1 MTHQNDAIPSDA
13 PPNTTATQ
21 GRRPEEIEHEIQ
33 SIRAR
38 MDSVIDEIEFRL
50 SPGQMSGG
58 VVQVVRD
65 VIQGSGDGLSGRIA
79 RAVRAN
85 PIPVALMGVGA
96 LWLAVA
102 VARTPDSATEFD
114 DYAPNGRQLDPRSR
128 HLLTDL
134 TGACRDGAEAFRR
147 ADMTIADPSLS
158 GRLQELADQLDRS
171 AAALDAELR
180 QGGGWIETAG
190 EGARVWSPMHGLAE
204 ASARSVMAGAGGP
217 AARGDLLARLEGGLD
232 GTLALFRDALRDAPD
247 DHLQVAIGAQFHAL
261 ETARHRVGALR
272 EAVV

>member
-1 MTHQNDAIPSDA
+1 MTNQNDAIPSAA
-13 PPNTTATQ
+13 PPDTTATQ
-21 GRRPEEIEHEIQ
+21 GRRPEDIEHEIQ

-65 VIQGSGDGLSGRIA
+65 VIQGGGDGLSGRIA

-102 VARTPDSATEFD
+102 VARTPECTTEFD
-114 DYAPNGRQLDPRSR
+114 DYAPDGRQLDPRGR

-171 AAALDAELR
+171 AVALDAELR

-190 EGARVWSPMHGLAE
+190 DGARVWSPMHGLAQ

-217 AARGDLLARLEGGLD
+217 GARGDLLARLESGLD

-272 EAVV
+272 EAVA

>member
-13 PPNTTATQ
+13 PPDTTAAQ
-21 GRRPEEIEHEIQ
+21 GRRPEDIEHEIQ

-65 VIQGSGDGLSGRIA
+65 VIQGGGDGLSGRIA

-102 VARTPDSATEFD
+102 VARTPESTTEFD
-114 DYAPNGRQLDPRSR
+114 DYAPDGRQLDPRSR

-171 AAALDAELR
+171 AVALDAELR

-190 EGARVWSPMHGLAE
+190 DGARVWSPMHGLAE

-217 AARGDLLARLEGGLD
+217 VARGDLLARLEGGLD

>member
-1 MTHQNDAIPSDA
+1 MTNQNDAIPSAA
-13 PPNTTATQ
+13 PPDTTAAQ
-21 GRRPEEIEHEIQ
+21 GRRPEDIEHEIQ

-65 VIQGSGDGLSGRIA
+65 VIQGGGDGLSGRIA

-102 VARTPDSATEFD
+102 VARTPESTTEFD
-114 DYAPNGRQLDPRSR
+114 DYAPDGRQLDPRSR

-158 GRLQELADQLDRS
+158 GRLQELADQFDRS
-171 AAALDAELR
+171 AVALDAELR

-190 EGARVWSPMHGLAE
+190 DGARVWSPMHGLAE

-217 AARGDLLARLEGGLD
+217 GARGDLLARLESGLD

-272 EAVV
+272 EAVA

>member
-1 MTHQNDAIPSDA
+1 MTHQNDAIPSAA
-13 PPNTTATQ
+13 PPDTTAPQ

-65 VIQGSGDGLSGRIA
+65 VIQGGGDGLSGRIA

-102 VARTPDSATEFD
+102 VARTPDSTTEFD

-171 AAALDAELR
+171 AVALDAELR

-190 EGARVWSPMHGLAE
+190 DGGRVWSPMHGLAE
-204 ASARSVMAGAGGP
+204 ASARSVIAGAGGP
-217 AARGDLLARLEGGLD
+217 GARGDLLARLESGLD

-272 EAVV
+272 EAVA